1 MRAHIR
7 SDNYE
12 FFKHN
17 LLKNQFYYIIA
28 MSGPLEKRAP
38 LDSLRAGYHLDDESL
53 TISFLFS
60 IQKLDTLIYG
70 VYKERDVFGFG

>member
-1 MRAHIR
+1 
-7 SDNYE
+7 
-12 FFKHN
+12 
-17 LLKNQFYYIIA
+17 

-60 IQKLDTLIYG
+60 IQKLDTLINCFD
-70 VYKERDVFGFG
+70 KERDIFGFG